1 MRGFR
6 FTAKNIGDE
15 RYLTY
20 IMGEGCELDEDAL
33 DICEDGVSGLVG
45 IIYEEDDDFDYLTYD
60 ITGKTALENYTKGT
74 VDKKTVFTLVRN
86 VAKGIIEFKE
96 VGIPLSYIL
105 LNRNFM
111 YVNPDTLEIEYI
123 CVPVESEGSVA
134 AEFKAFMRQFI
145 ANLIYNVNEDLGYVG
160 QLLTYINGESF
171 NLRGLIGLVEAL
183 MKDSGMD
190 YEAEGDIATADGDVV
205 VNTEILAGGD
215 QGVSGYMNNLED
227 ADENLPEIGDD
238 DDEDEVELEAVA
250 EEEIEE
256 AEAAEE
262 EVAEEEA
269 AEEEYDDDDDDDGPE
284 TVTIAD
290 IRAAQKSV
298 KVNRAALI
306 QNNAHG
312 EAEEEKQSPEQN
324 EENTSN
330 KKKDKAKKKDKEKAK
345 EEPKVETPEEAPA
358 ATEADA
364 AATQAAAVSESA
376 DIKINPYIV
385 RETTN
390 ERAMINKP
398 VFKLGKATRGVDYR
412 VDGNNAISRI
422 HAIITLKEN
431 NQYYI
436 KDNKS
441 TNHTYVNN
449 VQLEP
454 DQEVLLTN
462 NCTITLGDED
472 FLFKF

>member
-45 IIYEEDDDFDYLTYD
+45 IIYEEDDDYDYLTYD
-60 ITGKTALENYTKGT
+60 ITGKTALDNYTKGT

-123 CVPVESEGSVA
+123 CLPVESEGSVA
-134 AEFKAFMRQFI
+134 AEFKGFMRQFI

-160 QLLTYINGESF
+160 QLITYINGDSF
-171 NLRGLIGLVEAL
+171 NLRGLVGLVEAL
-183 MKDSGMD
+183 MKDAGMD

-205 VNTEILAGGD
+205 VNTDILATE
-215 QGVSGYMNNLED
+215 QGVSSYMENLDD
-227 ADENLPEIGDD
+227 ADGDLPEIGDD
-238 DDEDEVELEAVA
+238 DEEEDEIEVA
-250 EEEIEE
+250 EEAEDTEE
-256 AEAAEE
+256 AADEAEE
-262 EVAEEEA
+262 EVEEE
-269 AEEEYDDDDDDDGPE
+269 EEEEDDDDGPE

-312 EAEEEKQSPEQN
+312 EEEKPAAG
-324 EENTSN
+324 EESKS
-330 KKKDKAKKKDKEKAK
+330 KKKDNSKSKDKKKADAKA
-345 EEPKVETPEEAPA
+345 ETPAEIPAEAPA
-358 ATEADA
+358 QPEVDEAAVA
-364 AATQAAAVSESA
+364 AAAASEA
-376 DIKINPYIV
+376 AEIKINPYIV
-385 RETTN
+385 RETTG

-422 HAIITLKEN
+422 HAIITLKDN

-449 VQLEP
+449 VQLDP
-454 DQEVLLTN
+454 DQELLLTN

>member
-123 CVPVESEGSVA
+123 CLPVESEGSVA

-145 ANLIYNVNEDLGYVG
+145 ANLMYNVNEDVGYVG
-160 QLLTYINGESF
+160 QLLTYINGDSF
-171 NLRGLIGLVEAL
+171 NLRGLVGLVEAL

-205 VNTEILAGGD
+205 VNTEILSGGD

-227 ADENLPEIGDD
+227 TDEALPEIGDD
-238 DDEDEVELEAVA
+238 EEEEVEV
-250 EEEIEE
+250 E
-256 AEAAEE
+256 AEAAAEE
-262 EVAEEEA
+262 EPEAEEEA
-269 AEEEYDDDDDDDGPE
+269 EEEEVEEDEDDDDGPE

-312 EAEEEKQSPEQN
+312 EASEEEKPAAEQK
-324 EENTSN
+324 EDNTSN
-330 KKKDKAKKKDKEKAK
+330 KKKDSGKAKDKKKDKEKAN
-345 EEPKVETPEEAPA
+345 EESKPEVKEEAPKA
-358 ATEADA
+358 PEADA

>member
-45 IIYEEDDDFDYLTYD
+45 IIYEEDDDYDYLTYD
-60 ITGKTALENYTKGT
+60 ITGKTALDNYTKGT

-123 CVPVESEGSVA
+123 CLPVESEGSVA
-134 AEFKAFMRQFI
+134 AEFKGFMRQFI
-145 ANLIYNVNEDLGYVG
+145 ANLMYNVDEDLNYVG
-160 QLLTYINGESF
+160 QLITYINGDSF
-171 NLRGLIGLVEAL
+171 NLRGLVGLVEAL
-183 MKDSGMD
+183 MKDAGID
-190 YEAEGDIATADGDVV
+190 YEADGDIATADGDVV
-205 VNTEILAGGD
+205 VSTDVLTSD
-215 QGVSGYMNNLED
+215 QGVSSYMDELED
-227 ADENLPEIGDD
+227 ADGDLPEIGDD
-238 DDEDEVELEAVA
+238 EEEEEDIEVSEA
-250 EEEIEE
+250 EEEDAEEETEEAQEETEETE
-256 AEAAEE
+256 AEAEE
-262 EVAEEEA
+262 ETVEEE
-269 AEEEYDDDDDDDGPE
+269 EEEDDDDGPE

-298 KVNRAALI
+298 KVNRVALI

-312 EAEEEKQSPEQN
+312 EEEKQAEEEN
-324 EENTSN
+324 
-330 KKKDKAKKKDKEKAK
+330 KAKKKDNSKGKKKEKAEAK
-345 EEPKVETPEEAPA
+345 PEAPA
-358 ATEADA
+358 APEPQEVDA
-364 AATQAAAVSESA
+364 AAVAAAEVSETA

-398 VFKLGKATRGVDYR
+398 IFKLGKATRGIDYR
-412 VDGNNAISRI
+412 IDGNNAISRI

-449 VQLEP
+449 VKVEP